1 MKTTTINVQISKC
14 PRQYESVRIGLE
26 ATVDVGETA
35 ESAIKAANDFLLQ
48 MYADMYMQTR
58 TQAQAQAQAQTQTQT
73 QPQTQETPQKEVL
86 HITDKR
92 VQQIVKRIEQKPEK
106 AAEIMEN
113 VHKYYT
119 PDAEVERVLKTAAEL
134 I

>member
-35 ESAIKAANDFLLQ
+35 EQAIKAANDFLLQ
-48 MYADMYMQTR
+48 MYSDMYQ
-58 TQAQAQAQAQTQTQT
+58 QPKQDEQPKKVEQTQQA
-73 QPQTQETPQKEVL
+73 QKEVL

-92 VQQIVKRIEQKPEK
+92 VQQIVRRIEQKPDK
-106 AAEIMEN
+106 IAEIMEN
-113 VHKYYT
+113 VHKYYE
-119 PDAEVERVLKTAAEL
+119 PDAEVERVLKAAAEL